1 MWIGGFRYRTD
12 RWSDRIGSSLVWGW
26 VGDTKW
32 NYTNWGKNEPNNSGQ
47 GGTIGT
53 VMWQNGQWDDMYQ
66 SRNYPAVYKI
76 PNY

>member
-1 MWIGGFRYRTD
+1 MWI
-12 RWSDRIGSSLVWGW
+12 
-26 VGDTKW
+26 GDTKW